1 MSTSLHAGKKRD
13 ITITASDASVIAPG
27 TLTASSNNTAAV
39 TVAVNPA
46 TNLVTVTG
54 VAPGTATV
62 TYAAPGFTALLEQ
75 FVVAPLPNLVAAD
88 GPEY

>member
-1 MSTSLHAGKKRD
+1 MSTLHVGKKRD
-13 ITITASDASVIAPG
+13 ITITASDASVIPPG
-27 TLTASSNNTAAV
+27 ALSATSNIPTGA

-54 VAPGTATV
+54 VAPGPV
-62 TYAAPGFTALLEQ
+62 QISYAAAGF
-75 FVVAPLPNLVAAD
+75 VPLTENFTILAQPSLVAAD